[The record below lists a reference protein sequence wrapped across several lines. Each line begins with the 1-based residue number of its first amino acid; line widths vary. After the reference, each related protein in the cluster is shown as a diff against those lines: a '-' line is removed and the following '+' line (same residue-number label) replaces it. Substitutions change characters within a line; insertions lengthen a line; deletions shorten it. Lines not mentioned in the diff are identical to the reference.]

1 MTQDENF
8 NQKLSENYQIES
20 RLGEGGMG
28 EVYLASDRKTGKN
41 VAIKVL
47 SRQLSS
53 RPEALERFRREA
65 ETLRK
70 LDHPNIVKLVDAFE
84 REGQFEIVME
94 YIPSGSLHDLLKRG
108 PLPIDRARQIS
119 LELCD
124 ALIRSHHLGIVHRD
138 LKPEN
143 VLMAEDGT
151 PKLADFGVARLT
163 EGSRMTRTGTKVG
176 TPYYMS
182 PEAWKGEVIDEQ
194 TDIWSLGVMMF
205 EMLAGQVP
213 FDGDSEF
220 SVMTKVTTTLP
231 PDLKEQRT
239 DTPLGLVKIIERMLT
254 REKEDRYLTMR
265 EVAADLER
273 GEPVITHLPK
283 RSKSAMSTRVIPP
296 APPLS
301 FGRNRTFVIIGVVVI
316 ISLMGVVAMLG
327 QSSAATLFARLFRL
341 DIPTSQASNETD
353 TVSGSPPAPTS
364 INTGEI
370 TPITF
375 TAAPTVPPLLFQD
388 DFSDP
393 GSGWD
398 TGRTDEFLS
407 DYHNGGLRIKI
418 DDVQRQ
424 IWVNPGLR
432 FEGDIR
438 LEVYATQLSGVDNNS
453 FGLICRQIE
462 NESGY
467 QYYFSV
473 ISSQGFA
480 AIGKMLDSQP
490 TYLVRSSSAVP
501 QINAGRATNR
511 INMDC
516 IGNNITLYAN
526 GIQILAASDSDFT
539 SGDVGLI
546 AGTFEEAGTEILFD
560 NFSVSRP

>member
-1 MTQDENF
+1 MTEDENF

-28 EVYLASDRKTGKN
+28 EVYLASDRKTGKK

-84 REGQFEIVME
+84 REGQYEIVME

-108 PLPIDRARQIS
+108 TLPIDRARQIS

-163 EGSRMTRTGTKVG
+163 EGLRMTRTGTKVG

-231 PDLKEQRT
+231 PDLKKQRT

-273 GEPVITHLPK
+273 GEPVTTPLTK
-283 RSKSAMSTRVIPP
+283 RSKPVMPTRVITP
-296 APPLS
+296 AQPLS
-301 FGRNRTFVIIGVVVI
+301 VGRNRTFVIIGFLVI
-316 ISLMGVVAMLG
+316 IGLLALVSPLG
-327 QSSAATLFARLFRL
+327 QSFASTL
-341 DIPTSQASNETD
+341 
-353 TVSGSPPAPTS
+353 VSGIFGLDTPTREQS
-364 INTGEI
+364 AGTDSVSDLPSDSTSVNTGEI
-370 TPITF
+370 PPITF
-375 TAAPTVPPLLFQD
+375 TVSPLLFQD

-398 TGRTDEFLS
+398 TGRTNEFLS

-438 LEVYATQLSGVDNNS
+438 LEVYATQLSDVDNNS

-467 QYYFSV
+467 RYYFSV

-480 AIGKMLDSQP
+480 AIGKMLDNEP

-516 IGNNITLYAN
+516 IGDAITLYSN
-526 GIQILAASDSDFT
+526 GIQILAANDSDFT

-546 AGTFEEAGTEILFD
+546 AGTFEQPGTEILFD

>member
-1 MTQDENF
+1 MVDDQNF
-8 NQKLSENYQIES
+8 NQKLSEIYHIES

-28 EVYLASDRKTGKN
+28 EVYLASDRKTGKK

-47 SRQLSS
+47 ARQLIA
-53 RPEALERFRREA
+53 RPEAIERFRREA

-70 LDHPNIVKLVDAFE
+70 LDHPNIVKLVDTFE
-84 REGQFEIVME
+84 HEGQYEIVME
-94 YIPSGSLHDLLKRG
+94 YVPGGSLHDLIRRG
-108 PLPIDRARQIS
+108 PLPVERARRIS

-143 VLMAEDGT
+143 VLLAEDGT
-151 PKLADFGVARLT
+151 ARLADFGVARLT
-163 EGSRMTRTGTKVG
+163 EGARMTQTGTKVG

-182 PEAWKGEVIDEQ
+182 PEAWKGERIDEQ

-205 EMLAGQVP
+205 EMLAGKVP

-231 PDLKEQRT
+231 PDLKQQRADAPT
-239 DTPLGLVKIIERMLT
+239 GLVKIVERMLN
-254 REKEDRYLTMR
+254 REKEQRYQTMR
-265 EVAADLER
+265 EVAVDLER
-273 GEPVITHLPK
+273 GEPLKSPLPK
-283 RSKSAMSTRVIPP
+283 RSLSTMSTRVITP
-296 APPLS
+296 AQPS
-301 FGRNRTFVIIGVVVI
+301 STTRNKFLMVVGLLAI
-316 ISLMGVVAMLG
+316 ISLLASISPFGQGSAGTLLARIFGVDPPTTLE
-327 QSSAATLFARLFRL
+327 SAGN
-341 DIPTSQASNETD
+341 DPIPET
-353 TVSGSPPAPTS
+353 PLAPTS
-364 INTGEI
+364 VEAGGTL
-370 TPITF
+370 PIVS
-375 TAAPTVPPLLFQD
+375 PTISPLLFQD

-398 TGRTDEFLS
+398 TGRTDKFLS
-407 DYHNGGLRIKI
+407 DYDNGGLRIKI
-418 DDVQRQ
+418 DDLHRQ

-432 FEGDIR
+432 FKGDVRI
-438 LEVYATQLSGVDNNS
+438 EVFATQISNMDNNS
-453 FGLICRQIE
+453 FGLICRQTL
-462 NESGY
+462 NELGY

-480 AIGKMLDSQP
+480 AIGKMIDSQP
-490 TYLVRSSSAVP
+490 TYLVRTSSAVP

-516 IGNNITLYAN
+516 IGDNIILYSN
-526 GIQILAASDSDFT
+526 GIQILAAVDTDFS

-546 AGTFEEAGTEILFD
+546 AGTFEESGTEILFD
-560 NFSVSRP
+560 NFSVARP